1 VAGNVAAI
9 LAERRNGT
17 FATFE
22 GLSNERIITRVH
34 DRLKEMRATYGV
46 AVSDGTLL
54 DIELDADDIAAV
66 VGTTPVI
73 VARALSFFH
82 RTQAIRINGTAITL
96 LTDRPILQLYDRLD
110 APSSDII
117 SDP

>member
-1 VAGNVAAI
+1 VWVRPTHRRRRGNNTA
-9 LAERRNGT
+9 
-17 FATFE
+17 
-22 GLSNERIITRVH
+22 LS
-34 DRLKEMRATYGV
+34 
-46 AVSDGTLL
+46 S
-54 DIELDADDIAAV
+54 
-66 VGTTPVI
+66 
-73 VARALSFFH
+73 RALSFLH

>member
-1 VAGNVAAI
+1 VWVRPTTSPPSW
-9 LAERRNGT
+9 EQHR
-17 FATFE
+17 
-22 GLSNERIITRVH
+22 LS
-34 DRLKEMRATYGV
+34 
-46 AVSDGTLL
+46 S
-54 DIELDADDIAAV
+54 
-66 VGTTPVI
+66 
-73 VARALSFFH
+73 RALSFLH